1 MEELIVKIRLDLEIN
16 KRCLNEDI
24 PDSVRNIMDLWIK
37 YDLEL
42 LSLIKKIQIESKR
55 DEIK

>member
-24 PDSVRNIMDLWIK
+24 PDSVRNIMNLWIK

-42 LSLIKKIQIESKR
+42 LSLIKKIQIESKG
-55 DEIK
+55 E